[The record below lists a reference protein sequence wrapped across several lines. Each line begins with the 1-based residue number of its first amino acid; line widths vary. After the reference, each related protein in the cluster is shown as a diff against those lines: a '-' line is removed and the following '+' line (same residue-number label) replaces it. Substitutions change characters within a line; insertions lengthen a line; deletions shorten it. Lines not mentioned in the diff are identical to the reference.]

1 MIELT
6 LEQRKAVATGDE
18 TPLRVID
25 PGTHTQ
31 YVLVREEL
39 YDRVGHV
46 FE

>member
-6 LEQRKAVATGDE
+6 LERREAVATGDE

-25 PGTHTQ
+25 PSTHTQ
-31 YVLVREEL
+31 YVLVRGL
-39 YDRVGHV
+39 YDRVRQV